1 VNDLSGRTPWQ
12 QITKRIRVPLGFLFA
27 GIYFWFARPN
37 EQSLLLSLILVVPGI
52 ALRAYASGY
61 VKKNAELTVTGPYA
75 YTRNPLYLGSMMIAF
90 GFAAA
95 ARNLWI
101 TLALVVLF
109 GTIYLPTILGE
120 ETYLITHFLEFDE
133 YARSVPRLLPRVSP
147 WVRQG
152 ETRGA
157 SQFSLAL
164 YSKHREYN
172 SVLGSTI
179 LFLALIAR
187 MLWRH

>member
-1 VNDLSGRTPWQ
+1 MNDPSGRTPWQ

-37 EQSLLLSLILVVPGI
+37 QQSMLISLVLVVPGI

-61 VKKNAELTVTGPYA
+61 VKKNTELTVTGPYA

-90 GFAAA
+90 GFAIA

-109 GTIYLPTILGE
+109 GVIYLPTILGE
-120 ETYLITHFLEFDE
+120 ETYLLTHFLEFDE
-133 YARSVPRLLPRVSP
+133 YARSVPRLVPRLFP

-152 ETRGA
+152 ETRAA
-157 SQFSLAL
+157 SQFSWAL
-164 YSKHREYN
+164 YGKHREYN

>member
-1 VNDLSGRTPWQ
+1 MNDLSGRTPWQ